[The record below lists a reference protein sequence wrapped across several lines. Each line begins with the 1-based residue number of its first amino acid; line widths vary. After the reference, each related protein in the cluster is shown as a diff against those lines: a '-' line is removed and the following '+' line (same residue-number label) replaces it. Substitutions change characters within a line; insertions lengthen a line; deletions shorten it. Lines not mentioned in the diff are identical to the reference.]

1 MAVVLIIEDDPSLS
15 DLLRQV
21 LEDEGH
27 RAIVAR
33 TLTEAEQAARSEPF
47 ELVLA
52 DLVEFDLRS
61 GPGSVQALRSV
72 AGDCPVLLCTG
83 QPGAQ
88 TLADTPGLVG
98 VLPKPFDLDELL
110 SCVDRALEGAGR
122 RGPDR

>member
-27 RAIVAR
+27 RAIVAS
-33 TLTEAEQAARSEPF
+33 TLDEAEQAARDEPF

-52 DLVEFDLRS
+52 DLIEFDLRS

-72 AGDCPVLLCTG
+72 AGDRPVLLCTG

-88 TLADTPGLVG
+88 TLADTPGLAG
-98 VLPKPFDLDELL
+98 VLQKPFDLDELL
-110 SCVDRALEGAGR
+110 SCVDSALEGAAR
-122 RGPDR
+122 RWPDR